1 MSRTVATA
9 LVAAGAVA
17 IAACGSTSFKSTWS
31 APDAGQLKIE
41 EGTKI
46 LAMVISPNEAKRRGM
61 ETALVSELNEHGIEG
76 IASYGVVPAD
86 VAQDAEKAAPYVK
99 KTGAAYA
106 VVVQITGKSKEI
118 TGTPSMMG
126 AGMYGA
132 PRGFYG
138 GGFGGWGGYGW
149 GGGGTDIRT
158 DTIVGVQTLLYDLSK
173 NDLVWAGQSETM
185 NPSKAESFM
194 RDLLKAVGDELQK
207 AGLVGPAK
215 N

>member
-17 IAACGSTSFKSTWS
+17 IAACGSTSFQSTWS
-31 APDAGQLKIE
+31 AADAGQLKIE

-46 LAMVISPNEAKRRGM
+46 LAMVISPNEAKRRGA
-61 ETALVSELNEHGIEG
+61 ETALVSELNEHGLEG
-76 IASYGVVPAD
+76 IASYSVVPSD
-86 VAQDAEKAAPYVK
+86 VTQDAEAAAPYVK
-99 KTGAAYA
+99 KSGAAYA
-106 VVVQITGKSKEI
+106 IVVQITGTSKEI

-138 GGFGGWGGYGW
+138 GGFGGRGAYGW
-149 GGGGTDIRT
+149 GGGTDIRT
-158 DTIVGVQTLLYDLSK
+158 DTIVSVQTLLYDLSK
-173 NDLVWAGQSETM
+173 NELVWAGQSQTM
-185 NPSKAESFM
+185 NPSKAESFI

-215 N
+215 G

>member
-1 MSRTVATA
+1 MSRIVATA
-9 LVAAGAVA
+9 LVAAAAVA

-46 LAMVISPNEAKRRGM
+46 LAMVVSPNEAKRRGM
-61 ETALVSELNEHGIEG
+61 EAALVSELKEHGIDG
-76 IASYGVVPAD
+76 IAAYSMVPSD
-86 VAQDAEKAAPYVK
+86 AQDAKAAAPYVK
-99 KTGAAYA
+99 KSGAAYA

-126 AGMYGA
+126 AGMWGA
-132 PRGFYG
+132 PGGFYG
-138 GGFGGWGGYGW
+138 GGFGGRGGYGW

-173 NDLVWAGQSETM
+173 NELVWAGQSETM

-194 RDLLKAVGDELQK
+194 RDLLQAVGNELQK
-207 AGLVGPAK
+207 AGLIGPAK
-215 N
+215 